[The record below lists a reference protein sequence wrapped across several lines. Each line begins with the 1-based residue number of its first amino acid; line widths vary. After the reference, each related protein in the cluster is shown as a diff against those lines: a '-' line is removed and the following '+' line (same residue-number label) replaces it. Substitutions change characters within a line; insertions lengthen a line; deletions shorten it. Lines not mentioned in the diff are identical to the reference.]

1 MSLASPN
8 EVFLSHAHSDT
19 DFASSLVATLR
30 HHGVPVWFSQSNI
43 LGAQQWHDEIGDA
56 LQRCDWFAVV
66 LSPEAVESRWVKRE
80 LVYALRENQY
90 DNRIIPLLY
99 KGCDYRK
106 LSWMLP
112 DFQMVDFTGD
122 FADGCRNLFR
132 VWGLSYRK
140 EA

>member
-19 DFASSLVATLR
+19 DFASSLVATLQ
-30 HHGVPVWFSQSNI
+30 HHGVRVWFSQSNI

-66 LSPEAVESRWVKRE
+66 LSPEAVES
-80 LVYALRENQY
+80 
-90 DNRIIPLLY
+90 IIPLIY

-112 DFQMVDFTGD
+112 AFQMVDFTGN

-132 VWGLSYRK
+132 VWGLDYRK
-140 EA
+140 DA